1 MRQRQSSTEE
11 TSKMRRII
19 MIVLRLFFK
28 APYYALCIWWY
39 SKNNQITYEK
49 AYELVRR
56 VTQAVNLAGKITV
69 KSYGAENIPKE
80 NGFIFYPNHQGL
92 YDVLNFLESC
102 PIPFAFVIK
111 KEMGNVFLVRRV
123 IKALGAICIDREDVR
138 QAMQVINQV
147 AEEVKQ
153 GRNFLIFPEGTRS
166 KHGNQL
172 LPFKGGSFKC
182 AVKAKCPIV
191 PCALIDSFKPF
202 DEKSIQPVTVKVIYL
217 PPLYYEEYRNMKTVE
232 IAEEVKNRIEQ
243 AIRVYEKDF

>member
-1 MRQRQSSTEE
+1 M
-11 TSKMRRII
+11 M
-19 MIVLRLFFK
+19 VLRLFLK
-28 APYYALCIWWY
+28 APYYALCILWY
-39 SKNNQITYEK
+39 SKNNQITYER
-49 AYELVRR
+49 AYELVHR
-56 VTQAVNLAGKITV
+56 VTKEANRAGRVTV
-69 KSYGAENIPKE
+69 KSYGLENIPKE

-102 PIPFAFVIK
+102 PVPFAFVIK

-153 GRNFLIFPEGTRS
+153 GRNFLIFAEGTRS
-166 KHGNQL
+166 KNGNQL
-172 LPFKGGSFKC
+172 LPFKGGSFKS

-217 PPLYYEEYRNMKTVE
+217 PPLYYEEYKDKKTLE
-232 IAEEVKNRIEQ
+232 IAEIVKKRIEQ
-243 AIRVYEKDF
+243 AIFEYQTCF